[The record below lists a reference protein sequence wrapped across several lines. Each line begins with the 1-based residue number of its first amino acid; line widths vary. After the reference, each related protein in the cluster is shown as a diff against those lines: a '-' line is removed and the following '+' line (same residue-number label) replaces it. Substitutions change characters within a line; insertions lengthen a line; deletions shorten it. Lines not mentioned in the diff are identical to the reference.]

1 MTNFKAL
8 KGVLFDLDG
17 VICDTAR
24 LHAQAW
30 SAIAKKVGTT
40 WTPQLQA
47 SLAGI
52 DRMHSLDLIIRAGDG
67 QRQYSD
73 AEKQALATEKN
84 TQYLALVADLKPTDI
99 LPGIRVFLDQ
109 LQQHGYLIALASS
122 SKNAPLVLK
131 HLGLS
136 DFFSEV
142 VDPATLTHG
151 KPNGEIYAKAAAL
164 LNLEPAQCFGIEDAE
179 AGVDAIN
186 NAGAVSVGIGDAQ
199 TLAKADLVLPSTA
212 ELTLANIQRGLDGVA
227 RG

>member
-1 MTNFKAL
+1 
-8 KGVLFDLDG
+8 
-17 VICDTAR
+17 
-24 LHAQAW
+24 
-30 SAIAKKVGTT
+30 
-40 WTPQLQA
+40 
-47 SLAGI
+47 
-52 DRMHSLDLIIRAGDG
+52 
-67 QRQYSD
+67 
-73 AEKQALATEKN
+73 LATEKN

-99 LPGIRVFLDQ
+99 LPGVRIFLDQ
-109 LQQHGYLIALASS
+109 LQQHGYQIALASS

-164 LNLEPAQCFGIEDAE
+164 LNLEPAQCLGIEDAA

-199 TLAKADLVLPSTA
+199 TLAKADVVFPSTA
-212 ELTLANIQRGLDGVA
+212 ELTLANIERGLAGEA

>member
-1 MTNFKAL
+1 MTNFNQL

-52 DRMHSLDLIIRAGDG
+52 DRMHSLDLIIQAGNG
-67 QRQYSD
+67 QHQFSD

-109 LQQHGYLIALASS
+109 LQQHGYQIALASS

-164 LNLEPAQCFGIEDAE
+164 LNLKPAQCFGIEDAA

-212 ELTLANIQRGLDGVA
+212 ELTLTNIQRGLAGEA
-227 RG
+227 LG

>member
-47 SLAGI
+47 SLARI
-52 DRMHSLDLIIRAGDG
+52 DRMHSLDLIIQAGNG
-67 QRQYSD
+67 QHQFSE

-99 LPGIRVFLDQ
+99 LPGVRIFLDQ
-109 LQQHGYLIALASS
+109 LQQHGYQIALASS

-164 LNLEPAQCFGIEDAE
+164 LNLEPAQCLGIEDAA

-199 TLAKADLVLPSTA
+199 TLAKADVVFPSTA
-212 ELTLANIQRGLDGVA
+212 ELTLANIERGLAGEA

>member
-1 MTNFKAL
+1 MTKFSEL

-52 DRMHSLDLIIRAGDG
+52 DRMHSLEKIIQAGDG
-67 QRQYSD
+67 PRQYSE

-99 LPGIRVFLDQ
+99 LPGIRVFLDELKHHNYQ
-109 LQQHGYLIALASS
+109 IALASS

-131 HLGLS
+131 HLGLA
-136 DFFSEV
+136 DFFTEV
-142 VDPATLTHG
+142 VDPSTLTHG

-164 LNLEPAQCFGIEDAE
+164 LNLDPAQCMGIEDAA
-179 AGVDAIN
+179 AGVAAIN
-186 NAGAVSVGIGDAQ
+186 DAGAVSIGIGDDQLLSQANV
-199 TLAKADLVLPSTA
+199 VLPSTA
-212 ELTLANIQRGLDGVA
+212 ELTLATIQAGMAGDLRG
-227 RG
+227 

>member
-30 SAIAKKVGTT
+30 STIAKKVGTT
-40 WTPQLQA
+40 WTPKLQA

-52 DRMHSLDLIIRAGDG
+52 DRMHSLDLIIQAGNR
-67 QRQYSD
+67 QRNYSE

-109 LQQHGYLIALASS
+109 LQQHGYQIALASS

-131 HLGLS
+131 HLGLA
-136 DFFSEV
+136 DFFTKV
-142 VDPATLTHG
+142 VDPDTLTHG

-164 LNLEPAQCFGIEDAE
+164 LNLDPAQCFGIEDAE
-179 AGVDAIN
+179 AGVAAIN
-186 NAGAVSVGIGDAQ
+186 DAGAVSVGIGDAQ
-199 TLAKADLVLPSTA
+199 TLAQADVVLPSTA
-212 ELTLANIQRGLDGVA
+212 ELTLGNLQHGLAGEVRG
-227 RG
+227 

>member
-1 MTNFKAL
+1 M
-8 KGVLFDLDG
+8 V
-17 VICDTAR
+17 
-24 LHAQAW
+24 
-30 SAIAKKVGTT
+30 AIAKKVGTT

-52 DRMHSLDLIIRAGDG
+52 DRMHSLDLIIQAGNG
-67 QRQYSD
+67 QHQFSE

-99 LPGIRVFLDQ
+99 LPGVRIFLDQ
-109 LQQHGYLIALASS
+109 LQQHGYQIALASS

-164 LNLEPAQCFGIEDAE
+164 LNLEPAQCLGIEDAA

-199 TLAKADLVLPSTA
+199 TLAKADVVFPSTA
-212 ELTLANIQRGLDGVA
+212 ELTLANIERGLAGEA

>member
-1 MTNFKAL
+1 MTKFSAL
-8 KGVLFDLDG
+8 KGALFDLDG

-52 DRMHSLDLIIRAGDG
+52 DRMHSLEKIIAASDIPRT
-67 QRQYSD
+67 YSE

-84 TQYLALVADLKPTDI
+84 TQYLKLVARLKPTDI

-109 LQQHGYLIALASS
+109 LKQHGYPIALASS
-122 SKNAPLVLK
+122 SKNAPLVLQ
-131 HLGLS
+131 HLGLAN
-136 DFFSEV
+136 FFTEV
-142 VDPATLTHG
+142 VDPATLRHG

-164 LNLEPAQCFGIEDAE
+164 LHLDPAQCFGVEDAQ
-179 AGVDAIN
+179 AGVAAIN
-186 NAGAVSVGIGDAQ
+186 DAGATSIGIGDAKVLHEADVV
-199 TLAKADLVLPSTA
+199 LADTA
-212 ELTLANIQRGLDGVA
+212 ELTLANIQRGLVGEA

>member
-40 WTPQLQA
+40 LTPQLQA

-52 DRMHSLDLIIRAGDG
+52 DRMHSLDLIIQAGNG
-67 QRQYSD
+67 QHQFSE

-99 LPGIRVFLDQ
+99 LPGVRIFLDQ
-109 LQQHGYLIALASS
+109 LQQHGYQIALASS

-164 LNLEPAQCFGIEDAE
+164 LNLEPAQCLGIEDAA

-199 TLAKADLVLPSTA
+199 TLAKADVVFPSTA
-212 ELTLANIQRGLDGVA
+212 ELTLANIERGLAGEA

>member
-52 DRMHSLDLIIRAGDG
+52 DRMHSLDLIIQAGNG
-67 QRQYSD
+67 QHQFSE

-99 LPGIRVFLDQ
+99 LPGVRIFLDQ
-109 LQQHGYLIALASS
+109 LQQHGYQIALASS

-164 LNLEPAQCFGIEDAE
+164 LNLEPAQCLGIEDAA

-199 TLAKADLVLPSTA
+199 TLAKADVVFPSTA
-212 ELTLANIQRGLDGVA
+212 ELTLANIERGLAGEA

>member
-1 MTNFKAL
+1 MPNFNDL

-30 SAIAKKVGTT
+30 SAIAKKVKTI

-52 DRMHSLDLIIRAGDG
+52 DRMHSLDLIIAAS
-67 QRQYSD
+67 QSPRQYSQ
-73 AEKQALATEKN
+73 AEKQALATAKN
-84 TQYLALVADLKPTDI
+84 TAYLALVADLKPTDI

-109 LQQHGYLIALASS
+109 LQQHGYQIALASS
-122 SKNAPLVLK
+122 SKNAPLVLN
-131 HLGLS
+131 HLGLA
-136 DFFSEV
+136 DFFTKV
-142 VDPATLTHG
+142 VDPTTLMHG

-164 LNLEPAQCFGIEDAE
+164 LNLEPAQCLGIEDAA
-179 AGVDAIN
+179 AGVAAIHD
-186 NAGAVSVGIGDAQ
+186 AGAVSVGIGDAQ
-199 TLAKADLVLPSTA
+199 TLAQADVVLPSTA
-212 ELTLANIQRGLDGVA
+212 ALTLANLQQGLAGEA